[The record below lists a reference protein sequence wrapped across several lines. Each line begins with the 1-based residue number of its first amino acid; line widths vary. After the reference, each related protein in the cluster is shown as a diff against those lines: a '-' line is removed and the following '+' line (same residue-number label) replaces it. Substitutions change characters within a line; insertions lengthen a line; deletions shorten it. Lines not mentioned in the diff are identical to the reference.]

1 MRLDWIFLPRENPC
15 AKFYIIIFITIIAIM
30 IMILIMIIIM
40 VIVMVTIT
48 ITIMIMIMIIM
59 MINHDFVSS
68 FFPRVS
74 QHALALSSDWFI
86 GLRPSVMT
94 QIHCI

>member
-1 MRLDWIFLPRENPC
+1 MRNCNCFNFPC
-15 AKFYIIIFITIIAIM
+15 NNNNNDKYKNNNDTVIIIIII
-30 IMILIMIIIM
+30 IIIIM
-40 VIVMVTIT
+40 ISY
-48 ITIMIMIMIIM
+48 
-59 MINHDFVSS
+59 DFVSS

-74 QHALALSSDWFI
+74 QHVLVLSSDWFI